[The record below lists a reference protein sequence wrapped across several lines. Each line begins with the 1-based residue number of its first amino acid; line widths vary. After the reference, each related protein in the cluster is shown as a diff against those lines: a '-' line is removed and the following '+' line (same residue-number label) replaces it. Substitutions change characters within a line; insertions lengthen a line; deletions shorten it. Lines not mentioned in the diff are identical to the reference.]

1 MKKLG
6 LIVGSIR
13 EGSFNRVIANT
24 MIDLDSGV
32 ELEMIEIKD
41 LPFFNEDVEA
51 NGDPAEVAAFK
62 QQIEQVD
69 GLIIL
74 TPEYNGGM
82 PGVLKNAL
90 DWASRPYGAS
100 PIMHKVVGVMGAT
113 PGMTGTAYAQIEL
126 RNVLGMMQT
135 HIVPFE
141 KVQIATVHEK
151 IDHEK
156 QIVHDEATRGQL
168 QAYVEKTV
176 KWIDIFSKGNE

>member
-1 MKKLG
+1 MKTLG

-90 DWASRPYGAS
+90 DWASRPANDS
-100 PIMHKVVGVMGAT
+100 VFLHKRVGIIGAT
-113 PGMTGTAYAQIEL
+113 PGMMGTIVAQLHARHTLEAMRASVVPHEALHISRVHASYANERTTRI
-126 RNVLGMMQT
+126 RSVT
-135 HIVPFE
+135 SIV
-141 KVQIATVHEK
+141 T
-151 IDHEK
+151 
-156 QIVHDEATRGQL
+156 
-168 QAYVEKTV
+168 
-176 KWIDIFSKGNE
+176 